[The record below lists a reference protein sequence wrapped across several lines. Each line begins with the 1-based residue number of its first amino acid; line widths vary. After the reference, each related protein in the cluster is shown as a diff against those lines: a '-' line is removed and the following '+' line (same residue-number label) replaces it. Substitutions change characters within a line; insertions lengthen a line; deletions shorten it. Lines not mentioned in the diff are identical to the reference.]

1 MIFTSDC
8 ACYRVSVREM
18 SEGRQFL
25 AWGEDLVVSVV
36 GVRGE
41 SGLFDVLYILYE
53 YVFYI
58 NTVVYIKP
66 SVRPYPLAPA

>member
-41 SGLFDVLYILYE
+41 SAYNNL
-53 YVFYI
+53 
-58 NTVVYIKP
+58 
-66 SVRPYPLAPA
+66 